1 MELKETAD
9 KFLTLLGCKT
19 FSELPERIM
28 RAVMDGEIKAYEEY
42 LKLCPDLTVDWMQR
56 IYQFYLADREEKKQ
70 DFTPVSLAKLLAKL
84 TAHKGEKIVYD
95 CCAGSGSLTIQKW
108 NTNHDLKFICE
119 ELDGNVVPLLLFN
132 LSVRNIYAVVVNGN
146 VLSEEVSAVY
156 QVQPGNRYGSVSE
169 IAKPEI
175 KADSGISNP
184 PYNIKWN
191 HPELGELDPR
201 FTESG
206 LPPESS
212 ANYAFVLHVLSM
224 LNKKGRA
231 AMILPCGV
239 LSSGPEQQIR
249 EYLIHSGKLESVI
262 TLPDRMFE
270 STSIPVCIMTLTQD
284 KNEKVELID
293 ARNTCEKEIREQRGG
308 LNDEDKSHRARIY
321 KKEINVLTED
331 HIKKLVDA
339 VHTKT
344 MEQDFSKPVTK
355 AELSENDFRLT
366 PSLYIEYKA
375 EQPEHRPFEDI
386 VKDLRRIN
394 REKNKIKLTINE
406 TMARNFNLDTTREML
421 NEANELIDQNNA
433 NMKLLG
439 IDLNLKHEEYLTL
452 TKHKV
457 LKIENIDK
465 GSISSIFSVMIP
477 ALVSHIHYLN
487 DEDSRLLKE
496 LRDSLLPELM
506 SGRIRVPMDGESD
519 EQEA

>member
-28 RAVMDGEIKAYEEY
+28 RAVMDGEIKVYEEY

-95 CCAGSGSLTIQKW
+95 CCAGSGALTIQKW

-206 LPPESS
+206 LPPASN
-212 ANYAFVLHVLSM
+212 ANYAFVLNILSK
-224 LNKKGRA
+224 LKRHGRA
-231 AMILPCGV
+231 AVILPCGV
-239 LSSGPEQQIR
+239 LTSVPEQQIR
-249 EYLIHSGKLESVI
+249 EYFIRSGKLESVI
-262 TLPDRMFE
+262 NLPEKMFE
-270 STSIPVCIMTLTQD
+270 STSIPVCVLTLTEKPND
-284 KNEKVELID
+284 KVELID
-293 ARNTCEKEIREQRGG
+293 ARSIASKQIREQRGG
-308 LNDEDKSHRARIY
+308 LTGDDVTHRARIY
-321 KKEINVLTED
+321 KKEVNVLSD
-331 HIKKLVDA
+331 GAIQQIADA
-339 VHTKT
+339 VHKKT
-344 MEQDFSKPVTK
+344 DKIDFSTAVK
-355 AELSENDFRLT
+355 ANDVADQDYVLSPQR
-366 PSLYIEYKA
+366 YIKMSDQE
-375 EQPEHRPFEDI
+375 PEHRPIKEI
-386 VKDLRRIN
+386 VKDIN
-394 REKNKIKLTINE
+394 RIVKERNTVKLTINE
-406 TMARNFNLDTTREML
+406 TLAKKFGLGEIYELMNERNGITDE
-421 NEANELIDQNNA
+421 QNKQLA
-433 NMKLLG
+433 FLG
-439 IDLNLKHEEYLTL
+439 IHFEKDDYLHFS
-452 TKHKV
+452 KNKNEIKFENKSKE
-457 LKIENIDK
+457 KIADMFPI
-465 GSISSIFSVMIP
+465 ILMMYIQM
-477 ALVSHIHYLN
+477 IHYFN
-487 DEDSRLLKE
+487 NTENEYNAE
-496 LRDSLLPELM
+496 LRDALLPELM